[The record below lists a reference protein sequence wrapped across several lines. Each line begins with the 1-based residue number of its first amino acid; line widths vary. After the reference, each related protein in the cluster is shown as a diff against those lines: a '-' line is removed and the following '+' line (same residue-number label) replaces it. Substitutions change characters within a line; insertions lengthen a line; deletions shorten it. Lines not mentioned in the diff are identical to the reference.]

1 MKKICLVGM
10 VLAMAFV
17 SCNKEKE
24 EAKPKKFTLTAD
36 MKKRIKT
43 DAAEM
48 IPIQEELVLTG
59 KVIPDENNC
68 VQIFPLVGGQVKMV
82 DVELGDLVSTTK
94 TLAVIKSSEI
104 AEFEKELIAARA
116 DFDLS
121 KKKLQVEEE
130 MFKSNFSS
138 ERNVYEARK
147 DFEAASAELKR
158 LEDVFK
164 IYTVSSQGD
173 YIVRSPIAG
182 FVIEKKIGPGVQ
194 IRSDLVDYILS
205 VARLDS
211 VFVIMNIYESDIS
224 KVRIGM
230 DAEITVF
237 SYPDTVFRG
246 KINRILNILDP
257 DSKTMEARIKIA
269 NPGFL
274 LKPDMNCTVK
284 LRYTQKETKIAVPT
298 TAIIFDKNKHFLM
311 VYKNDDNIQ
320 TKEVNVFKEI
330 NGLSYIESGIN
341 QGEKV
346 ISNNAIF
353 IYDAIND

>member
-1 MKKICLVGM
+1 MKNLCLLGM
-10 VLAMAFV
+10 VYAMFMV
-17 SCNKEKE
+17 SCSETKE
-24 EAKPKKFTLTAD
+24 EVVSKKFVLTSD
-36 MKKRIKT
+36 MKKTIKT

-48 IPIQEELVLTG
+48 LPLQEELVLTG

-82 DVELGDLVSTTK
+82 NVELGELVSTTK

-121 KKKLQVEEE
+121 KKKLAVEEE

-138 ERNVYEARK
+138 ERNVYEAKK
-147 DFEAASAELKR
+147 DFEAAQAELKR

-164 IYTVSSQGD
+164 IYTVSASGD

-211 VFVIMNIYESDIS
+211 VFIIMNIYESDIA
-224 KVRIGM
+224 KVKLGM
-230 DAEITVF
+230 EAEITVF
-237 SYPDTVFRG
+237 SYPDSVFTG

-257 DSKTMEARIKIA
+257 NSKTMEARIKIA

-284 LRYTQKETKIAVPT
+284 LRFTDKQEKISVPT
-298 TAIIFDKNKHFLM
+298 TAVISDKSKHFIM
-311 VYKNDDNIQ
+311 VYKSDTEIS
-320 TKEVNVFKEI
+320 TREVNVFKEI
-330 NGLSYIESGIN
+330 NGVSYLESGIEI
-341 QGEKV
+341 GEKV
-346 ISNNAIF
+346 ITNNALF
-353 IYDAIND
+353 IYDAMND